1 MAKQVSPSE
10 AKFKINIKEGI
21 VEIEGNDTFVERHLE
36 KFEEICKS
44 AIQDVVARR
53 IDNVRNTEG
62 NIFSKTKCS
71 ATRIYDTSY
80 ITFERRRAINI

>member
-36 KFEEICKS
+36 KFEEICK
-44 AIQDVVARR
+44 AADTRCR
-53 IDNVRNTEG
+53 
-62 NIFSKTKCS
+62 SKK
-71 ATRIYDTSY
+71 D
-80 ITFERRRAINI
+80 